1 VTAVSQQMRENGA
14 VSIPGES
21 YEEWRTRTAPP
32 TPVRTLNPRTWDWGV
47 IVLLAIFFVWFGGN
61 GSAGIGLS
69 VPIVLAIEA
78 IAQGRIGPAH
88 LRRDRTLR
96 GGTLLVTLVL
106 SGWIIWVDGGIV
118 AVLPVLLVLSDLKDD
133 RSFLRWAFERVRARR
148 A

>member
-1 VTAVSQQMRENGA
+1 VTAVSQQMGENGA

-21 YEEWRTRTAPP
+21 YEEWRARTAPP
-32 TPVRTLNPRTWDWGV
+32 TPVRTLNPRTWDWAV
-47 IVLLAIFFVWFGGN
+47 IVLLAIFFVWFGDG
-61 GSAGIGLS
+61 GAGIGLS

-78 IAQGRIGPAH
+78 IASTIGPAD

-106 SGWIIWVDGGIV
+106 SGWIIWVDGGIA

-133 RSFLRWAFERVRARR
+133 RSFLRWAFERLRARR